1 MTTQEKIIEILKSCE
16 NRIDDSDYHEKA
28 IFPCDYNYIAKE
40 IATLESHQPEETIL
54 VDDPSLPNIG
64 RRISKKEYESQF
76 SKEQPKKT
84 AEEWLKENGYT
95 NIMTMTP
102 DNLAIIL
109 KRYASQ
115 GQPEVSDLR
124 KELIKFFK
132 WFIPES
138 IGNRM
143 AYEQYIDEYIKKVKQ
158 LTGK

>member
-1 MTTQEKIIEILKSCE
+1 MTKEEKIIEILKSCE

-115 GQPEVSDLR
+115 GQPEVTDEEIEKWAEDQWKPIQR
-124 KELIKFFK
+124 IIYKKALIIGAK
-132 WFIPES
+132 WV
-138 IGNRM
+138 R
-143 AYEQYIDEYIKKVKQ
+143 DK
-158 LTGK
+158 LTGR